1 MQGEMKFPV
10 ELHYGDFGVA
20 DPEVE
25 RRTEQ
30 SSYNVKI
37 LMWITKDAIAEVCH
51 NVIWIHLSIIKRER
65 D

>member
-37 LMWITKDAIAEVCH
+37 LMWITKDAIAEVC
-51 NVIWIHLSIIKRER
+51 NM
-65 D
+65 